1 MCVSNVKKFQIRK
14 MRIFICSS
22 IKGLKKAIETRFAT
36 WKISTEITELDV
48 ETLNSNPINDKDA
61 FLVADNPYMTGVLQN
76 PQFNF
81 GFIQGTWAGI
91 DSLKNGVDKTKDFKI
106 PLCRF
111 AHDSF
116 SQLIAEYSV
125 AQVINWERQFFKMN
139 QWQTQKFWPTEHQMP
154 RCLNQLTIGILGYG
168 NMGKAVTSAF
178 KAFGCTVLIIRRS
191 KTNEL
196 NVHDMSELPM
206 VLEKCDYLVNVL
218 PKTDKTTDCLSHDV
232 LKSASLKSP
241 VLVNVGRANVISD
254 ESLLKA
260 LKEKWISGA
269 ILDVF
274 HQEPLPQNHEF
285 WTHPQVL
292 ITPHISALSRPE
304 DIADCFAQNLENW
317 QAKIP
322 LKNVVNWKEFY

>member
-1 MCVSNVKKFQIRK
+1 

-91 DSLKNGVDKTKDFKI
+91 DSLKNGVDMTKDFKI

-125 AQVINWERQFFKMN
+125 AQVINWERQFYKMN

-178 KAFGCTVLIIRRS
+178 KAFGCTVLIVRRS

-196 NVHDMSELPM
+196 NVHDMSELHM
-206 VLEKCDYLVNVL
+206 VLENCDYIVNVL

-254 ESLLKA
+254 DSLLKA

-322 LKNVVNWKEFY
+322 LKNVVIWKEFY

>member
-1 MCVSNVKKFQIRK
+1 

-22 IKGLKKAIETRFAT
+22 IRGLKKAIEARFAT

-48 ETLNSNPINDKDA
+48 DTLNSNAINDKDA
-61 FLVADNPYMTGVLQN
+61 FLVADNPYMTGVIQN
-76 PQFNF
+76 PQYDF

-91 DSLKNGVDKTKDFKI
+91 DSLKNVVDLSKDFKI

-125 AQVINWERQFFKMN
+125 AQVINWERQFFKMA
-139 QWQTQKFWPTEHQMP
+139 QWQSRKFYPTENEIP

-168 NMGKAVTSAF
+168 NMGKAVTKAF
-178 KAFGCTVLIIRRS
+178 KAFGCTCLIIKRN
-191 KTNEL
+191 KTEEENIYE
-196 NVHDMSELPM
+196 MSELPQ

-218 PKTDKTTDCLSHDV
+218 PNTEKTTDCLSHDF
-232 LKSASLKSP
+232 LKNALKSP

-254 ESLLKA
+254 EALLIA
-260 LKEKWISGA
+260 LQEKWISGA

-274 HQEPLPQNHEF
+274 HEEPLPENHAF

-292 ITPHISALSRPE
+292 VTPHISALSRPE
-304 DIADCFAQNLENW
+304 DIADCFAENLKLW
-317 QAKIP
+317 QEKLP
-322 LKNVVNWKEFY
+322 LKNLVNWKEFY